1 MIMEAEKSQ
10 GLQSVS
16 WTPRKTDGVFPV
28 WVQKQEK
35 NSTPDQGSQA
45 GKFSLTWGSISDQK
59 LLISW
64 NSLEV
69 SGIPRRELSMP
80 Q

>member
-1 MIMEAEKSQ
+1 M
-10 GLQSVS
+10 
-16 WTPRKTDGVFPV
+16 
-28 WVQKQEK
+28 QEK
-35 NSTPDQGSQA
+35 NSAPDQGSQA
-45 GKFSLTWGSISDQK
+45 GKFSFTWGSISDQK

-69 SGIPRRELSMP
+69 SGIPRRELSML